1 MLWLASKSHTF
12 FAPLQAF
19 HAKYIHS
26 SSSTRLLSVQLIRQA
41 AIHNTI
47 DAKCSILSKNN
58 IPLMRVQFRTIK
70 FAELCV
76 NMNLLSFFDSI
87 IQQKPKK
94 KQLFYS
100 ISQNE
105 LMKITT
111 QDPSFHGRNKESNKE
126 NTWHGRCNISSIIH
140 IYI

>member
-94 KQLFYS
+94 KTATLFNIAKWIDENHDS
-100 ISQNE
+100 RSQFPWQE
-105 LMKITT
+105 QRIKQRKYMAWAL
-111 QDPSFHGRNKESNKE
+111 
-126 NTWHGRCNISSIIH
+126 
-140 IYI
+140 